1 MSIYESVIALVG
13 DVPVGFDI
21 IAWIFSALVL
31 IYLIRTV
38 FSIISS
44 ILSWVGGQ

>member
-13 DVPVGFDI
+13 EVPVGFDI